1 MPYLKAKH
9 LTANDKKIN
18 QQFEQNTCKLIYSGA
33 KIRFYSE
40 KDLEEYI
47 ESYFNKIFPYL
58 VLVKRQYT
66 IKNQRCDLLCC
77 TQSSKQLVVI
87 ELKNDEDRGI
97 VAQLTRYRKAILLE
111 KPFADKIDY
120 SLPVKLVAI
129 APTFHEDNY
138 TDKEAS
144 KFENDIDF
152 LHFSIENHKN
162 LGKFK
167 LCGRTYDIPYP
178 IFGITEISN
187 SSDSNNI
194 SLTVFTANFYGSLPL
209 GYRNEFLSLRSLLL
223 SQPKVKEM
231 VNSSYRKILYGTGE
245 GETHKKLAEITNT
258 SKGIYLYLWLPT
270 AVKTNIKIPVA
281 RFGLVLAKDNNP
293 FAKDSVVEWVVCT
306 KEAINIKEKSSS
318 DQISSFNRQ
327 GMLKWS
333 KANLYLGQATG
344 IGVTDNTSRLL
355 IYLLK
360 GITPPIDEN
369 TLKWW
374 KSYKLQTPDNLGWYI
389 DLAIKTWNYR
399 IK

>member
-9 LTANDKKIN
+9 LTANGKKIN
-18 QQFEQNTCKLIYSGA
+18 QQFGQNNCKLIYSGA
-33 KIRFYSE
+33 EIRFHSE

-47 ESYFNKIFPYL
+47 ETYFNNIFSEL

-77 TQSSKQLVVI
+77 NKSNKQLVVI

-111 KPFADKIDY
+111 KPFAEKIDY

-144 KFENDIDF
+144 KLENDIDF
-152 LHFSIENHKN
+152 LHFSIETHKN
-162 LGKFK
+162 LGIFK

-178 IFGITEISN
+178 IFGLTEISK

-194 SLTVFTANFYGSLPL
+194 SLTVFTANFCGDIPSEYKNDL
-209 GYRNEFLSLRSLLL
+209 NLRSLLL
-223 SQPKVKEM
+223 SQPRVKEM
-231 VNSSYRKILYGTGE
+231 VSSSYKKILYGTGE

-306 KEAINIKEKSSS
+306 KEAINIKEKYSP
-318 DQISSFNRQ
+318 DKISSFNRQ

-333 KANLYLGQATG
+333 KASLYLAQATG
-344 IGVTDNTSRLL
+344 VSVANNSFRLL

-374 KSYKLQTPDNLGWYI
+374 KSYQIQTPDNLGWYI